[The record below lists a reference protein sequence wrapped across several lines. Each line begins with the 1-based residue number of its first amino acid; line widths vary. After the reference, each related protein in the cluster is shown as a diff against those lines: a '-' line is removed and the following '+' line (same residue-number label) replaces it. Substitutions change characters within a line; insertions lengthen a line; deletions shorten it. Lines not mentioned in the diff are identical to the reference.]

1 MNKVL
6 VAEAQ
11 KYPGQEQQVIEFYKN
26 NPQALQAIQGPVY
39 EDKVVDFIVELA
51 TVEDKTVSVE
61 DLLKPEEEDEAPK
74 KKSLPRSSGEKD
86 AAKKLRPRKQRRKSR
101 PPRKS
106 RRRRREVILRA
117 TGLGYS

>member
-26 NPQALQAIQGPVY
+26 NPQALQALQGPVY
-39 EDKVVDFIVELA
+39 EDKVVDYIVELA
-51 TVEDKTVSVE
+51 KVEDKTVSVE

-74 KKSLPRSSGEKD
+74 KKS
-86 AAKKLRPRKQRRKSR
+86 AAKKASAKKDADKEAPAKKSADKK
-101 PPRKS
+101 PAAKKKADKS
-106 RRRRREVILRA
+106 EEK
-117 TGLGYS
+117 